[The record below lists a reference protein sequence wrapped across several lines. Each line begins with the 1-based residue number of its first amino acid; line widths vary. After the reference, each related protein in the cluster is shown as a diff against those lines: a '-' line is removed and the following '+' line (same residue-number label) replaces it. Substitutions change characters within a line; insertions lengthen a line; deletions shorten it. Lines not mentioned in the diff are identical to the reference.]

1 MNSDI
6 HLAIQSVMIL
16 VSEALVKSYQQI
28 LSHVLRLRELLSQY
42 QTSTFVASSSTDA
55 KGPSPVPQ
63 LASILDTLRTMCL
76 QNNTEGDDGVR
87 VAPELQRVLRNVN
100 AHEHTMRVLA
110 LVQEDAISSLGSTEA
125 SESTLAFEAAISF
138 LRIVCLIF

>member
-28 LSHVLRLRELLSQY
+28 LALVLRLRELLSQY
-42 QTSTFVASSSTDA
+42 HTSTFLASSSADP
-55 KGPSPVPQ
+55 KGPSPLPQ
-63 LASILDTLRTMCL
+63 LTLILDTMRTMCL
-76 QNNTEGDDGVR
+76 NNNTEGDDGVR

-110 LVQEDAISSLGSTEA
+110 LVQEDAITSLASPEA
-125 SESTLAFEAAISF
+125 SESTLTFEAAISF
-138 LRIVCLIF
+138 LRIV